1 MKNKIWFTINV
12 LFSLVIA
19 FFAFGEHS
27 NAQKKDVWEYK
38 TQIVSLNPIDRP
50 EAVLNKLG
58 EEGWELYLVTEVPN
72 YSGSG
77 FIFRRK
83 K

>member
-1 MKNKIWFTINV
+1 MKNKIWFAVNV
-12 LFSLVIA
+12 LFSLVIV
-19 FFAFGEHS
+19 FFAIGEHG
-27 NAQKKDVWEYK
+27 NAQKRDVWEYK
-38 TQIVSLNPIDRP
+38 TQIISLIPIDKP
-50 EAVLNKLG
+50 EAVLNKIG

-72 YSGSG
+72 NAGSG